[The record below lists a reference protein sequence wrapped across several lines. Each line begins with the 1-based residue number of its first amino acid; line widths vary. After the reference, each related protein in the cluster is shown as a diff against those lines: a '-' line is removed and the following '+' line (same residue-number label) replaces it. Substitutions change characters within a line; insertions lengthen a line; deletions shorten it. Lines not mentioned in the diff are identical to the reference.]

1 MEVNRKAYEF
11 YENGAEIGQLKGGI
25 GKLEAARTKELLLRW
40 LSEQVTIYA
49 IDGGVGYYANW
60 LAGLEQY

>member
-11 YENGAEIGQLKGGI
+11 YENSAEIGQLKRGI
-25 GKLEAARTKELLLRW
+25 GKPEAARTKELMLRW
-40 LSEQVTIYA
+40 LPEQVTIYA

-60 LAGLEQY
+60 LAGLGQY